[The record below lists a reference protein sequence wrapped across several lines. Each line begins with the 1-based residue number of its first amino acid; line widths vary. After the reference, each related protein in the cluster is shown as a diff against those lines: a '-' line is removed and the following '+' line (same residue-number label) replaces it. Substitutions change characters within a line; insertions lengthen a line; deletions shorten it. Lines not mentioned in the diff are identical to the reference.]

1 MGFTLDISRLTRP
14 SEHEVIDLPVFWS
27 TSYPARLLTRH
38 PDLAQPKL
46 LYPYQRLH
54 TARHYR
60 LHSPYNDN
68 RSHLQTAYSH
78 RMSRLCK
85 KVRQYLPALDS
96 VHMAVCLMHS
106 MRFKFMKTA
115 NGVTGLTDRWPD
127 TLLLGKGVAARRWAK
142 QPNPNAWLYG
152 QCLDRDGPGAEA
164 IMHAT
169 EVLDIEVFIF
179 SGVGLP
185 GQNAKQQRIS
195 ERQMLT
201 TLLAAEDHVAM

>member
-1 MGFTLDISRLTRP
+1 MTGISTSRVRRDVVGDCEWVWDEFRKPGASRNWKSGVKQNKRRPVIVHSGRRHCRTGRLTRRGSPHQRMRQDIGHVTAMGFTLDISRLTRP

-68 RSHLQTAYSH
+68 RSHLQTAYNH

-106 MRFKFMKTA
+106 MRFKVKKDEKA
-115 NGVTGLTDRWPD
+115 
-127 TLLLGKGVAARRWAK
+127 
-142 QPNPNAWLYG
+142 
-152 QCLDRDGPGAEA
+152 
-164 IMHAT
+164 
-169 EVLDIEVFIF
+169 
-179 SGVGLP
+179 
-185 GQNAKQQRIS
+185 
-195 ERQMLT
+195 
-201 TLLAAEDHVAM
+201 